1 MCRSSLPTRVVAIQ
15 GRGSMVTVLPPAV
28 VTRVAIL
35 DVLSQHLTPILPLGL
50 TLPPWSRQCSM
61 HLGAAFPLAD
71 RTAWFPRLVKSRMA
85 LFPLIIHSM
94 FSAPMVTIRTLLS
107 APRQRAVVRPVGTV
121 VTLILFP
128 TSPGMILLVV
138 LQSRRLQ
145 PREVAL
151 PRLTVSRPIRF
162 TAAGFPRL
170 VIWMAA
176 PAPVDVL

>member
-1 MCRSSLPTRVVAIQ
+1 MVAIQ
-15 GRGSMVTVLPPAV
+15 GRGRMVTVLPPEV

-50 TLPPWSRQCSM
+50 RLPPASRQCRI

-71 RTAWFPRLVKSRMA
+71 RTAWFPRLVKSRIS

-94 FSAPMVTIRTLLS
+94 FSAPIVTIRTLLP

-121 VTLILFP
+121 VTLSLFP
-128 TSPGMILLVV
+128 TSPGITLLVV

-145 PREVAL
+145 RRSVPL
-151 PRLTVSRPIRF
+151 SCLTLSRPIRF
-162 TAAGFPRL
+162 TAAGFPRFVTCML
-170 VIWMAA
+170 S
-176 PAPVDVL
+176 PAPVVKVL